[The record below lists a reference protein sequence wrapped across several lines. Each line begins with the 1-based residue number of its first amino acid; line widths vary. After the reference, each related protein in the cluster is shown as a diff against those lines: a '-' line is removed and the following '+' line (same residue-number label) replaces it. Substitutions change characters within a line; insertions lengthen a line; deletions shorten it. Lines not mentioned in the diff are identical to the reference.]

1 MKENTNR
8 AIALNSIILY
18 IRLIIN
24 LVCSLFATR
33 FSLAALGV
41 SDYGLYAV
49 LGGIISFM
57 SILNTIMVAT
67 TNRYISVAI
76 GKGDVIE
83 IREQFNVN
91 LFIHI
96 FIALI
101 TLVIMIPLGE
111 WYVYHYV
118 NYDGNMDVASKVLLI
133 SLVGSVVSFISVPY
147 NGLMMA
153 KENFITFCSVDVIA
167 HILKLL
173 VAYLLI
179 DNFENKLLIY
189 AGSLAFLTALPTLI
203 YYVYCNVKYREIT
216 QFTLVKDIDKYKDVL
231 SFSVWV
237 GYGAIA
243 SVAKTQGAAVIVNM
257 FFNTIMNTA
266 LSVANTVNSLISL
279 LSQNVSQPIA
289 PQLMKAYA
297 AGNSS
302 RCDELLVLSTKFT
315 YLISFLVAMPLLLE
329 TEWVI
334 KIWLGEVPAYS
345 VVFCRLLII
354 DTLVTALNSG
364 ISNVIFASGKIRA
377 YQIIINTLRLLSLVA
392 AYFALKYGLPPQSL
406 LIVYIAFSVII
417 FFSTQLVLH
426 KTLNY
431 DNMILWKHSYF
442 PSFIVTIVSLSLLLF
457 DVNCHPFIN
466 LLIYAFSV
474 LLIILLLG
482 FSTDERRQLFSWL
495 KNLIK

>member
-482 FSTDERRQLFSWL
+482 FSSDERRQLFSWL

>member
-1 MKENTNR
+1 M
-8 AIALNSIILY
+8 
-18 IRLIIN
+18 
-24 LVCSLFATR
+24 FATR

-243 SVAKTQGAAVIVNM
+243 SVAKTQGAAVIVNL

-482 FSTDERRQLFSWL
+482 FSSDERRQLFSWL

>member
-406 LIVYIAFSVII
+406 LIVYIAFSVIV

-442 PSFIVTIVSLSLLLF
+442 PSFIVTIVSLSLSLF

-482 FSTDERRQLFSWL
+482 FSSDERRQLFSWL

>member
-18 IRLIIN
+18 IRLILN

-243 SVAKTQGAAVIVNM
+243 SVAKTQGAAVIVNL

-482 FSTDERRQLFSWL
+482 FSSDERRQLFSWL

>member
-8 AIALNSIILY
+8 SIALNSIILY

-76 GKGDVIE
+76 GKGDVME

-101 TLVIMIPLGE
+101 TLVTMIPLGE

-118 NYDGNMDVASKVLLI
+118 NYDGNMDVASKILLI
-133 SLVGSVVSFISVPY
+133 SLVGSVISFISVPY

-153 KENFITFCSVDVIA
+153 KENFITFCSVDVIV

>member
-8 AIALNSIILY
+8 SIALNSIILY

-101 TLVIMIPLGE
+101 TLVTMIPLGE

-118 NYDGNMDVASKVLLI
+118 NYDGNMDVASKILLI
-133 SLVGSVVSFISVPY
+133 SLVGSVISFISVPY

-495 KNLIK
+495 RNLIK

>member
-8 AIALNSIILY
+8 SIALNSIILY

-118 NYDGNMDVASKVLLI
+118 NYDGNMDVASKILLI
-133 SLVGSVVSFISVPY
+133 SLVGSVISFISVPY

-153 KENFITFCSVDVIA
+153 KENFITFCSVDVIV